1 LNYTLLGNP
10 DFVSIRDKFKLF
22 KSQSLPQKGLKNFH
36 MDHQDNHWGP
46 KLVTLSIEGNSSIV
60 RWGRS
65 DTIDAIPTVT

>member
-1 LNYTLLGNP
+1 
-10 DFVSIRDKFKLF
+10 
-22 KSQSLPQKGLKNFH
+22 